1 MALGNFLMSNLCLT
15 FSIYKEE
22 MIVSTSQDYC
32 VDLDNE
38 AIIKGDYKSWHHSEY

>member
-1 MALGNFLMSNLCLT
+1 MYDSGQLPNDYLCLN

-22 MIVSTSQDYC
+22 MILSTSQDYC

-38 AIIKGDYKSWHHSEY
+38 AIIKGYYK